1 MERYRVVVK
10 GNRVVGV
17 ETLDDDEEEYL
28 GIEWALSEAKDS
40 FSHAK
45 HIDGSYTLAGREE
58 LGEFLG
64 YVEKLL
70 GREAVGGFGR
80 I

>member
-1 MERYRVVVK
+1 MEHYRVIVK

-17 ETLDDDEEEYL
+17 EPLDAEDEEYL

-45 HIDGSYTLAGREE
+45 HIDGSYTLAGEEE

-64 YVEKLL
+64 YVERLF
-70 GREAVGGFGR
+70 GREALGGFGR
-80 I
+80 L

>member
-10 GNRVVGV
+10 GNKVVEV
-17 ETLDDDEEEYL
+17 ESLDDDDEEYL

-45 HIDGSYTLAGREE
+45 HIDGSYTLAGKSD

-64 YVEKLL
+64 DVEKLL
-70 GREAVGGFGR
+70 GREALGGFGR